1 MSHPTGEEVVA
12 ALTALAAAQDLRRR
26 AFDACRKWIR
36 DGAAEGP
43 DGLRGW
49 SAEEIEP
56 HFRSCA
62 LYFESGI
69 LEYPFV
75 ATRLDL
81 CVRDDS
87 GTYFRGL
94 RPVGFYRLITRL
106 DGSDE
111 DDYFVLD
118 TDELAGG

>member
-12 ALTALAAAQDLRRR
+12 ALTALAAAQNLRRR
-26 AFDACRKWIR
+26 AFDNCRVWIR

-56 HFRSCA
+56 HFGSCA
-62 LYFESGI
+62 LFFENGI

-81 CVRDDS
+81 FVRGGS
-87 GTYFRGL
+87 SVFFGGL
-94 RPVGFYRLITRL
+94 QPVGHYRLITRL

-118 TDELAGG
+118 TDKPAGG